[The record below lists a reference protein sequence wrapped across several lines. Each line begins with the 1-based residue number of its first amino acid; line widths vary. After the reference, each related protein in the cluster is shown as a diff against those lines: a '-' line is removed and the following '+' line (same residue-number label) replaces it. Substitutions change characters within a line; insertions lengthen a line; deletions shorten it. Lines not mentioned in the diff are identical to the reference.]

1 MWAGDEQGDGQL
13 GQKLMGR
20 DFPDRRKVQIK
31 VGVGREIRDRDGA
44 EVQGGGWATLSAQGL
59 L

>member
-1 MWAGDEQGDGQL
+1 
-13 GQKLMGR
+13 MGR